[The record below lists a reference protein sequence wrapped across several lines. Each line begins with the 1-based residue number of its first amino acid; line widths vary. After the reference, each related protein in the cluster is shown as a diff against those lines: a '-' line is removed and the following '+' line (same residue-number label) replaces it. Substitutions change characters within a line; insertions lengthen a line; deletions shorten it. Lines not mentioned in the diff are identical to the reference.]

1 MFDVDQFVADCYVA
15 LKEHSPQAAV
25 KELMER
31 TMSRPDEVEAALGT
45 PTIGELATLHR
56 SPELTVLKVIWTPG
70 MSFPPHN
77 HRMWAVIGIYGG
89 QEDNTFYRR
98 SSQGLVLAGGKQLE
112 SKDSVALGDKVIH
125 AVRNPRQVFTGAIH
139 VYGGDFFAAQRSEWD
154 PETFEERLSD
164 GEKARLQFKLAND
177 RYLAEQAALRA
188 TN

>member
-1 MFDVDQFVADCYVA
+1 MFDVDEFVAGCYGA
-15 LKEHSPQAAV
+15 LKEHSPQAAM

-45 PTIGELATLHR
+45 PSMGELATIHR

-70 MSFPPHN
+70 MSIYPHD

-98 SSQGLVLAGGKQLE
+98 GPEGLVSAGGRELQ
-112 SKDSVALGDKVIH
+112 SKDSIVLGDNVIH
-125 AVRNPRQVFTGAIH
+125 AVTNPRNIFTGAIH

-154 PETFEERLSD
+154 PETLEERPYD
-164 GEKARLQFKLAND
+164 VKKARLQFKLAND
-177 RYLAEQAALRA
+177 RYLADPAARP
-188 TN
+188 